1 MSQEHHEDHPDQPTR
16 QVRCFTRA
24 VKNARYL
31 RQHDPAH
38 FGDDR
43 ERGLGTGLPVEIL
56 QRLHLLAPDA
66 PELAP
71 YPAVSEFLN
80 RHPIPKVRKWTK
92 IEGGQQ

>member
-1 MSQEHHEDHPDQPTR
+1 MSQQHHEDQPAH

-31 RQHDPAH
+31 RRHDPAS
-38 FGDDR
+38 FGD
-43 ERGLGTGLPVEIL
+43 ERAPGLGTRLPAEIL

-71 YPAVSEFLN
+71 YPAVSEFLS
-80 RHPIPKVRKWTK
+80 RHPIPKVRRWTR
-92 IEGGQQ
+92 IEGGQR